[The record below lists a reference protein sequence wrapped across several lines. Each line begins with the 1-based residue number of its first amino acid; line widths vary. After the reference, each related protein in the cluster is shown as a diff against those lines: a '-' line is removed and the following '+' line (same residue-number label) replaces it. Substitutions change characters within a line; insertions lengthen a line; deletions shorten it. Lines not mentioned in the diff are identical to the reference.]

1 MNDGSNTCSRCG
13 RELTTDFERTV
24 PALCA
29 ACLGVAPPPGAGT
42 PPPAAARDPLVGQ
55 MVGEFEILE
64 RLGGDVAGGVYKA
77 RQTSLGRV
85 VALKLLAETARADA
99 EAVARFVREAE
110 AAAVVKHRHLV
121 GVHYAGCAGERH
133 FIAMKFVAGESL
145 AAVLER
151 EGSLP
156 PDRALGLMTQLAEA
170 LEALHAAGVI
180 HGHIEPS
187 NILITPGG
195 EAKLVDFGLARR
207 AGVRSRAPLPPA
219 EARLYYP
226 PEAARRK
233 PLDERA
239 DLFLLGATIYHAI
252 AGRPPLDGA
261 TAEARALQ
269 YARKD
274 APPLSD
280 IVPTAPMALCRVI
293 GRLLRRKPGDRYPS
307 AADLLDVLERIESA
321 LSRPQAETSRVR
333 RGRPGLS
340 RAERRAARR
349 GEKAAGPMTLAERA
363 EAKKR
368 QERQV
373 AIIIGAV
380 FLIVGIIVVLL
391 IVRW

>member
-29 ACLGVAPPPGAGT
+29 ACLGVPDPS
-42 PPPAAARDPLVGQ
+42 AARVSPAPADPRVGQ

-99 EAVARFVREAE
+99 EAVARFLTE
-110 AAAVVKHRHLV
+110 AAAAAVKHRHLV

-151 EGSLP
+151 EGRLP
-156 PDRALGLMTQLAEA
+156 PDRALALMTQLAEA
-170 LEALHAAGVI
+170 LEALHGAGVI

-195 EAKLVDFGLARR
+195 EAKLVDFGLARQ
-207 AGVRSRAPLPPA
+207 AGGRSRAPLPPTD
-219 EARLYYP
+219 ARLYYP
-226 PEAARRK
+226 PEGARRK

-333 RGRPGLS
+333 RGRLGLS

-373 AIIIGAV
+373 AMIIGAV